1 MIPNQKHLIGVCNI
15 YDMTPTDILEVAV
28 SQFPILYLDS
38 ETVLPLILTMSLGAY
53 QDKAGV
59 IDTVNTP
66 EDLCEVERPANVLS
80 IACVEDA
87 SGLYHE
93 AVLGAESITV
103 IEKAKSRRPY
113 TISYLVNLRDYPGDQ
128 DLPASVSTSLILDHI
143 IASIDILN
151 THRARR
157 VAMSTGQE
165 NDYPSDQELRDRKAA
180 IETSMEETAADF
192 IPIITIR

>member
-1 MIPNQKHLIGVCNI
+1 
-15 YDMTPTDILEVAV
+15 MTPKDILDVAV
-28 SQFPILYLDS
+28 SQFPILYLDA
-38 ETVLPLILTMSLGAY
+38 ETVLPLILIISLGVY

-59 IDTVNTP
+59 IETVKTP
-66 EDLCEVERPANVLS
+66 DDSCEVARPANILS

-113 TISYLVNLRDYPGDQ
+113 TISYLVNLRGYTAEQ
-128 DLPASVSTSLILDHI
+128 ELPASVSSSLILDHV

-165 NDYPSDQELRDRKAA
+165 NDYPSDQELRDRRAA
-180 IETSMEETAADF
+180 IETSMEETATDF